1 MEKERIAFPVE
12 ILWREMRGNAN
23 GAHVWEFKAQI

>member
-1 MEKERIAFPVE
+1 VE